1 MFRRLLVCVL
11 IAAPAL
17 LFAQS
22 KQQIQEL
29 QRDMGILQ
37 QQVKDLKESQDKQ
50 LAALTVLVQ
59 QALDGSNRAN
69 TGVAVIQSGL
79 QQSLRD
85 MESKVVPPVVGLST
99 RMDQMSGDFRT
110 LQTAVSDLA
119 SLMAKIQTQL
129 ADLSNAVKVLQA
141 PPPPPPTQTGPG
153 AAPDTPTISAT
164 DLFANADR
172 DRSTGKL
179 DMALQEYAEYLKWY
193 GNTDQAPSAQFYIGY
208 IHYGQGDYENAVKD
222 FDLVVEK
229 YSDNPRTPQALFYK
243 GMSLM
248 KMPGHKTQASEEFI
262 EMVKRFPAND
272 LSRQACDQLKSLG
285 KNCPARTAAPA
296 KGSTRKK
303 K

>member
-11 IAAPAL
+11 IAAPTL

-50 LAALTVLVQ
+50 LAALTALVQ
-59 QALDGSNRAN
+59 QAIDGSNRAN

-85 MESKVVPPVVGLST
+85 MESKVVTPVVGLST
-99 RMDQMSGDFRT
+99 RMDQVSGDLRSV
-110 LQTAVSDLA
+110 QNAVSELA
-119 SLMAKIQTQL
+119 SLMVKIQTQL
-129 ADLSNAVKVLQA
+129 VDLGNAVKVLQA
-141 PPPPPPTQTGPG
+141 PPPTPPTQTVPG

-172 DRSTGKL
+172 DRSSGKL
-179 DMALQEYAEYLKWY
+179 EMALQEYTDYLKWY
-193 GNTDQAPSAQFYIGY
+193 GTTDQAPSAQFYIGY
-208 IHYGQGDYENAVKD
+208 IHFGQGQYEEAVKD

-229 YSDNPRTPQALFYK
+229 YSDNPRTPQALYYK

-248 KMPGHKTQASEEFI
+248 KTPGHRTQASEEFI
-262 EMVKRFPAND
+262 EMIKRFPGSD
-272 LSRQACDQLKSLG
+272 LARQACDQLKSLG
-285 KNCPARTAAPA
+285 KNCPARTVPPA
-296 KGSTRKK
+296 KGSSRKK